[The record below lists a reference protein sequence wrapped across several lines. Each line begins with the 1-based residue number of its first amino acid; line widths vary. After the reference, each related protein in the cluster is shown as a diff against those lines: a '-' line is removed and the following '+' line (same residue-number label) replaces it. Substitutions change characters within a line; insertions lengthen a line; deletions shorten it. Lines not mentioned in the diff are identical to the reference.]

1 MWNLLFQP
9 RLSPSKKKKKSAKNV
24 ATVMHRKLVRAK
36 CTWPR
41 VAGEE
46 SKRISGPR
54 SSAQSNEPEA
64 CHKTA
69 ISEKDKYETKMQLA
83 PETMATGGCILKE
96 QKIQEQRLRLKYI
109 NLFPT
114 NSLRSGELSFCKLQD
129 FTLYNILRMCSFLW
143 NILGAYSWAKYL
155 HGIAAWWWRCTNR
168 TTVPQM
174 RCTKFLPSKS

>member
-1 MWNLLFQP
+1 MGCVIKKCASIQGVFFSQVSLYYIIESFLIWNLPFQ
-9 RLSPSKKKKKSAKNV
+9 LCISPLKKKSATNV

-41 VAGEE
+41 AAGEE
-46 SKRISGPR
+46 PKRMSGPH
-54 SSAQSNEPEA
+54 SSAQNKESEA
-64 CHKTA
+64 CHKKA

-114 NSLRSGELSFCKLQD
+114 SSLQSEELSFCKLQD
-129 FTLYNILRMCSFLW
+129 FTLHNILRMCSFL
-143 NILGAYSWAKYL
+143 
-155 HGIAAWWWRCTNR
+155 
-168 TTVPQM
+168 
-174 RCTKFLPSKS
+174 